1 MDSQT
6 LLPTLESYPDLPIH
20 DSYPSSL
27 LPASPSAVP
36 KTILPGTSPL
46 DLQLRELTS
55 STNNSIID
63 KNSALSLTDNLIIG
77 TRNSKLAL
85 IQAESVEREINQ
97 RFSCDKIKTEIKSMS
112 TSGDE
117 NLLKP
122 LYLLGGKSVWT
133 KELEFNLLNGS
144 IDLIVHSLKD
154 VPTTLPA
161 GCELASI
168 LLREDPRDA
177 LIIRNGLPFTN
188 LSQLPAGSIIGTS
201 SVRRVAQLRRRFPNL
216 AFQDIRGNLQ
226 TRFKKLDAPDSPY
239 TGIILAVAG
248 LKRIGLADR
257 ITSYLE
263 PPDLYHAVGQGAIG
277 IEIRTPPEI
286 KPNETMEETVARERA
301 MTVRK
306 LVKSLEDWRTA
317 LICEAERALL
327 RRLEGGC
334 SVPVGVN
341 CTLMDLPMPCPWAP
355 KARLTLT
362 GVVTS
367 VDGLAEVRREAWLDV
382 CGPKDAAHL
391 GVALA
396 DELFRDGADKI
407 LEQLNSV
414 KKLDLED
421 DAANDSRKASSDAP
435 NVSRIAALESQS
447 RFVIAAPANSSRTDI
462 GSNQDYIIF

>member
-1 MDSQT
+1 M
-6 LLPTLESYPDLPIH
+6 
-20 DSYPSSL
+20 
-27 LPASPSAVP
+27 P
-36 KTILPGTSPL
+36 KTILGAARPIDFDLAGSPNA
-46 DLQLRELTS
+46 S
-55 STNNSIID
+55 SSEM
-63 KNSALSLTDNLIIG
+63 NSALCLTDNLIIG

-85 IQAESVEREINQ
+85 IQADMVEREINK
-97 RFSCDKIKTEIKSMS
+97 RFSPDKIKTEIKSMS

-122 LYLLGGKSVWT
+122 LYLLGGKAVWT

-154 VPTTLPA
+154 VPTTLPD

-177 LIIRNGLPFTN
+177 LIIRNGLPFTS
-188 LSQLPAGSIIGTS
+188 LAQLPAGSIIGTS

-226 TRFKKLDAPDSPY
+226 TRFRKLDAPDSPY

-248 LKRIGLADR
+248 LKRIGLAGR

-286 KPNETMEETVARERA
+286 KLNETVEETVLRERA
-301 MTVRK
+301 MTVRR
-306 LVKSLEDWRTA
+306 LVQSLEDWRTA

-334 SVPVGVN
+334 SVPVGVH
-341 CTLMDLPMPCPWAP
+341 CSLADLPMPCPWAP

-382 CGPKDAAHL
+382 GGPKDAAHL
-391 GVALA
+391 GVVLA
-396 DELFRDGADKI
+396 DELFHDGADKI
-407 LEQLNSV
+407 LEQLNAV
-414 KKLDLED
+414 KKLDLENN
-421 DAANDSRKASSDAP
+421 DAANNPQAP
-435 NVSRIAALESQS
+435 ISHPPNPSRIAALESHS
-447 RFVIAAPANSSRTDI
+447 RFVIAAPADASRTDI
-462 GSNQDYIIF
+462 GSNQDYIVL

>member
-1 MDSQT
+1 MEQDLQ
-6 LLPTLESYPDLPIH
+6 PTMESYPDQPH
-20 DSYPSSL
+20 QPH
-27 LPASPSAVP
+27 SPSTSAP
-36 KTILPGTSPL
+36 KTILGASRPI
-46 DLQLRELTS
+46 DLELREITS
-55 STNNSIID
+55 SARHSILEM
-63 KNSALSLTDNLIIG
+63 NSALSLTDNLIIG

-85 IQAESVEREINQ
+85 VQAESVERAINE
-97 RFSCDKIKTEIKSMS
+97 RFSSDKIRTEIKSMS

-161 GCELASI
+161 GCELASVM
-168 LLREDPRDA
+168 LREDPRDA
-177 LIIRNGLPFTN
+177 LIIRTGLPFSN

-226 TRFKKLDAPDSPY
+226 THFRKLDAPDSPY

-248 LKRIGLADR
+248 LKRIGLSER

-286 KPNETMEETVARERA
+286 KLNETVEETVLRERA

-317 LICEAERALL
+317 FSCEAERALL

-334 SVPVGVN
+334 SVPVGVRSS
-341 CTLMDLPMPCPWAP
+341 LVDLPMPCPWAP

-367 VDGLAEVRREAWLDV
+367 VDGLEEVQKEAWLDV

-391 GVALA
+391 GTALA

-407 LEQLNSV
+407 LDQLNCV
-414 KKLDLED
+414 KKLDLEED
-421 DAANDSRKASSDAP
+421 VANGEQGSANP
-435 NVSRIAALESQS
+435 SRIANLESQS
-447 RFVIAAPANSSRTDI
+447 HFLIAAPANSSRTDV
-462 GSNQDYIIF
+462 GSNQDYIVF

>member
-1 MDSQT
+1 MDQQN
-6 LLPTLESYPDLPIH
+6 LQPTLESYPDLPH
-20 DSYPSSL
+20 QPQRTHATSPSSG
-27 LPASPSAVP
+27 P
-36 KTILPGTSPL
+36 KGSTRLI
-46 DLQLRELTS
+46 DLELRELS
-55 STNNSIID
+55 SSGNKSGLEINST
-63 KNSALSLTDNLIIG
+63 LSLTDNLIIG

-85 IQAESVEREINQ
+85 VQAESVEREINK
-97 RFSCDKIKTEIKSMS
+97 RFSSDQIKTEIKSMS

-154 VPTTLPA
+154 VPTSLPA
-161 GCELASI
+161 GCELASVM
-168 LLREDPRDA
+168 LREDPRDA

-226 TRFKKLDAPDSPY
+226 TRFKKLDASDSPY

-248 LKRIGLADR
+248 LKRIGLAER

-286 KPNETMEETVARERA
+286 KLNETVEETILRERA
-301 MTVRK
+301 TTVRR

-317 LICEAERALL
+317 LSCEAERALL

-334 SVPVGVN
+334 SVPVGV
-341 CTLMDLPMPCPWAP
+341 TSSLVDLPMPCPWAP

-367 VDGLAEVRREAWLDV
+367 VDGLEEVRKEAWLDV

-391 GVALA
+391 GTALA

-407 LEQLNSV
+407 LDQLNSV
-414 KKLDLED
+414 KKLDLEEG
-421 DAANDSRKASSDAP
+421 AASESTSGSSNP
-435 NVSRIAALESQS
+435 SRIATLESQS
-447 RFVIAAPANSSRTDI
+447 HFVIAAPANSSRTDI
-462 GSNQDYIIF
+462 GSNQDHVVF